1 MFNSCEG
8 CFAIKFYQ
16 SVNQRRHEGVNM
28 KKSFVKPL
36 VPFTVAISLCVAAFI
51 GVPAGSVSI
60 FPPDGNDDKLDIKA
74 EEPLEPSGKSGIGEE
89 PTVEPQDDINRDVV
103 LWE

>member
-1 MFNSCEG
+1 
-8 CFAIKFYQ
+8 
-16 SVNQRRHEGVNM
+16 M
-28 KKSFVKPL
+28 KKSFVKHF

-51 GVPAGSVSI
+51 GVPAGSVTI
-60 FPPDGNDDKLDIKA
+60 FPP

>member
-1 MFNSCEG
+1 
-8 CFAIKFYQ
+8 
-16 SVNQRRHEGVNM
+16 M
-28 KKSFVKPL
+28 KKSFVKHF

-74 EEPLEPSGKSGIGEE
+74 EEPLESSGKSGIGEE
-89 PTVEPQDDINRDVV
+89 PTVETQDDKNREVA